1 MFEVIE
7 IRTGKKC
14 LVYGVR
20 PGDTATSAWFL
31 IYHYEIHH
39 WSWCE
44 ADDYK
49 PVSNKNKRGR

>member
-31 IYHYEIHH
+31 IYHYEILH

-49 PVSNKNKRGR
+49 PVSNKNKRRR